1 MVRPK
6 SRREIIGMRSFPLVL
21 LASVVLPL
29 PAMAGDLELKRLMLS
44 SGGVGYVEYQA
55 AVDGPATLGLDVP
68 LAQVDDL
75 LKSLVVF
82 DSAGGVGGIELPG
95 RDGTN
100 AAFGDVPFGPDAL
113 DSPLAYLNSLQGVVL
128 QVAGPQAMTGRLLKA
143 ETVRE
148 NARADQ
154 PDSGTP
160 RTRVSLLTD
169 SGLRQFVLEDADSV
183 QVADPALREKI
194 AQALAALRRDSSQT
208 MRHITL
214 RDSGTG
220 QRTIRVGYVAAM
232 ALWKTSYRL
241 ILPEEAGGK
250 ARLQGWAVLENATG
264 ADWNGVQLALQYG
277 NPVTLHQAI
286 YRSYFVQL
294 PDVPVEVLGRLL
306 PDVDTR
312 ATAMA
317 ALATPGEAAPKALR
331 GLAAPAPSAA
341 PAMTAPMAPAT
352 EEANAAEGADDTVF
366 GLSTPVVLAAGH
378 TASVPIL
385 DRMVT
390 AERIGLVQLGRPH
403 PLAAVKLTNDTA
415 SSLPAGIL
423 TLYDPASPA
432 AFAGD
437 ARLGGLP
444 AGESRLLS
452 FAEDLRTGV
461 TWKIDQAT
469 SIAALTAAAGVLHI
483 DQRQRWTAHIGLAA
497 PAAEPR
503 NLLVEIPKSLGSD
516 LVTDDGGKPS
526 EQTATGW
533 RQAISLKPGETHDL
547 VVHVDR
553 MIHEQTVLM
562 QDDRVLAGLLGD
574 QSLTGPA
581 RAVLQHIADLR
592 AAEAAHVAERDRL
605 NAQVADADRDEYRIR
620 QNLAVVPPND
630 ALHARLVRQIEA
642 NEDKIAALGTS
653 IDQANTA
660 ADQAHQA
667 LAAAVRELK
676 L

>member
-1 MVRPK
+1 MLAPK
-6 SRREIIGMRSFPLVL
+6 SGREILVMRSFHLVL
-21 LASVVLPL
+21 LASVVLPF
-29 PAMAGDLELKRLMLS
+29 PAMAGDLELKRVMLS

-100 AAFGDVPFGPDAL
+100 AAFGDVPFGPEAL

-143 ETVRE
+143 ETVQE
-148 NARADQ
+148 NGRADR

-220 QRTIRVGYVAAM
+220 QRTVRVGYVAAM
-232 ALWKTSYRL
+232 ALWKASYRL
-241 ILPEEAGGK
+241 ILPQDAGGK

-286 YRSYFVQL
+286 YRSYFVQR
-294 PDVPVEVLGRLL
+294 PEVPVEVLGRLL

-312 ATAMA
+312 ATGMA
-317 ALATPGEAAPKALR
+317 ALAAPGEAAPKALR
-331 GLAAPAPSAA
+331 GMAAPVPSPAPV
-341 PAMTAPMAPAT
+341 MAPPA
-352 EEANAAEGADDTVF
+352 EEASAAEGADDTVF
-366 GLSTPVVLAAGH
+366 SLPTPVVLAAGH

-390 AERIGLVQLGRPH
+390 AERLGLVQLDRPH
-403 PLAAVKLTNDTA
+403 PLAAVKLTNDTGT
-415 SSLPAGIL
+415 SLPAGIL
-423 TLYDPASPA
+423 TLYDPTSSA

-503 NLLVEIPKSLGSD
+503 SLLVEIPKSLGTE

-526 EQTATGW
+526 EETATAW
-533 RQAISLKPGETHDL
+533 RLAIALKPGETRDL

-553 MIHEQTVLM
+553 IIRQQTVLM

-581 RAVLQHIADLR
+581 RAALQHIADLR
-592 AAEAAHVAERDRL
+592 AAEAAHVAERDRMA
-605 NAQVADADRDEYRIR
+605 AQVADADRDEYRIR
-620 QNLAVVPPND
+620 QNLAAVPAND
-630 ALHARLVRQIEA
+630 ALHTRLVRQIEA

-667 LAAAVRELK
+667 LAAAVQQLQ

>member
-1 MVRPK
+1 
-6 SRREIIGMRSFPLVL
+6 MRSFPLVL